1 MPAGGGVGRAWGGDL
16 TFFKNLQSNSLPTGR
31 SFQSNA
37 EGRFEASAVRR
48 LEVCLHFKTFRGF
61 CQVQSTIQKE
71 NAQRFTKKSEKII
84 SGQEC
89 GQRFNEK
96 CLGMIAELQSNIDQT
111 LMRAEAQKEKHKRMY
126 PFAKETFVSKKRRV
140 KENKAKA
147 RKRRRERAEK
157 NCERVF
163 SAISHSSSYGEV
175 ITSDHCSVIGLNNLT
190 KRDGRWLKLLIS
202 KGKFTV
208 DAIETI
214 RANVSP
220 VVLSAIDDSDDDE
233 DDDNEKEDEEEED
246 GNASEGDGN
255 GEDD

>member
-1 MPAGGGVGRAWGGDL
+1 
-16 TFFKNLQSNSLPTGR
+16 
-31 SFQSNA
+31 
-37 EGRFEASAVRR
+37 
-48 LEVCLHFKTFRGF
+48 
-61 CQVQSTIQKE
+61 
-71 NAQRFTKKSEKII
+71 
-84 SGQEC
+84 
-89 GQRFNEK
+89 
-96 CLGMIAELQSNIDQT
+96 MIAELQSNIDQT

-126 PFAKETFVSKKRRV
+126 PFAKQTFVSKKRRV

-147 RKRRRERAEK
+147 RKRHRERAEK

-163 SAISHSSSYGEV
+163 SAISQSSYGEV

-190 KRDGRWLKLLIS
+190 KRDGRQLKLLIS

-214 RANVSP
+214 GANVSP
-220 VVLSAIDDSDDDE
+220 VVLSAIDDSDDD
-233 DDDNEKEDEEEED
+233 DDDNEEEVED

>member
-1 MPAGGGVGRAWGGDL
+1 
-16 TFFKNLQSNSLPTGR
+16 
-31 SFQSNA
+31 
-37 EGRFEASAVRR
+37 
-48 LEVCLHFKTFRGF
+48 
-61 CQVQSTIQKE
+61 
-71 NAQRFTKKSEKII
+71 
-84 SGQEC
+84 
-89 GQRFNEK
+89 
-96 CLGMIAELQSNIDQT
+96 MIAELQSNVDQT
-111 LMRAEAQKEKHKRMY
+111 LMRAEAQKEKRKRMY
-126 PFAKETFVSKKRRV
+126 PFAKETFVSKKRRL

-220 VVLSAIDDSDDDE
+220 VVLSAIDDSDDD
-233 DDDNEKEDEEEED
+233 DDDNEKEEED

>member
-1 MPAGGGVGRAWGGDL
+1 
-16 TFFKNLQSNSLPTGR
+16 
-31 SFQSNA
+31 
-37 EGRFEASAVRR
+37 
-48 LEVCLHFKTFRGF
+48 
-61 CQVQSTIQKE
+61 
-71 NAQRFTKKSEKII
+71 
-84 SGQEC
+84 
-89 GQRFNEK
+89 
-96 CLGMIAELQSNIDQT
+96 
-111 LMRAEAQKEKHKRMY
+111 MY
-126 PFAKETFVSKKRRV
+126 PFAKGTFVSKKRRV

-147 RKRRRERAEK
+147 RKGRRERAEK

-175 ITSDHCSVIGLNNLT
+175 VTSDHSSVIGLNSLT

-220 VVLSAIDDSDDDE
+220 VVLSAIDDSDYD
-233 DDDNEKEDEEEED
+233 DDDNEKEEDDEEEED

-255 GEDD
+255 GKDD

>member
-1 MPAGGGVGRAWGGDL
+1 
-16 TFFKNLQSNSLPTGR
+16 
-31 SFQSNA
+31 
-37 EGRFEASAVRR
+37 
-48 LEVCLHFKTFRGF
+48 
-61 CQVQSTIQKE
+61 
-71 NAQRFTKKSEKII
+71 
-84 SGQEC
+84 
-89 GQRFNEK
+89 
-96 CLGMIAELQSNIDQT
+96 MIAELQRNIDQT

-140 KENKAKA
+140 KENKAKT
-147 RKRRRERAEK
+147 RKRRCERAEK

-163 SAISHSSSYGEV
+163 SAISHSSSYGKF

-220 VVLSAIDDSDDDE
+220 VVLSAIDDSDDDDDDDD
-233 DDDNEKEDEEEED
+233 DDDNEKEEED